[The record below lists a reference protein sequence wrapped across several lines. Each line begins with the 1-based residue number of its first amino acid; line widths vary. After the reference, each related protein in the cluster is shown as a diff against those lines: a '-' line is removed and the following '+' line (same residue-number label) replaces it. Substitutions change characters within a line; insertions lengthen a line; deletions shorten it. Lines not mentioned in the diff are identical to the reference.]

1 MLHQVQAWASIG
13 KACKLRHMLA
23 VSMMNLP
30 HWHVQSMTMASLD
43 LFQSLQG
50 LIGMQGLSYS
60 LRFLPSLILISDVLD
75 AATRF
80 AAWLGQ
86 YHLKPRGGLSTE
98 PQPHWLLCIVLAMK

>member
-1 MLHQVQAWASIG
+1 
-13 KACKLRHMLA
+13 
-23 VSMMNLP
+23 
-30 HWHVQSMTMASLD
+30 MTMASLD
-43 LFQSLQG
+43 LSPSLQG

-98 PQPHWLLCIVLAMK
+98 PQPHWLLCIVLAITEPIFGTAQCSQNVIAMLLKLPNSLDPLEILHSACP